1 MERLKAW
8 YISVYL
14 LVASLASLHIL
25 LLLSRTWRVEW
36 VGALMACS
44 AFPGFLIWL
53 SLRRPARTT
62 AHLFGVTCFAWL
74 GTCLAVF
81 GTLTAS
87 DPDGWPVLFAL
98 PLGLG
103 GFLLYLLWYS
113 RLSQRGRQ
121 LQLLSTL
128 PDVTL
133 YGLDGAP
140 VTNRDLLGKPV
151 VWLFFR
157 GNWCPLCVAQVHE
170 IAAHYRQLSEQGV
183 TVALV
188 SPQPLEK
195 TRALARRFDVPLLF
209 LQDRENT
216 AAETLG
222 IAHHGGVPVGLGLFG
237 YGRDSVLPTVLV
249 TNGEGEIIFLDQSDN
264 YRVRPEPQTFM
275 KVIERERARRAGL

>member
-8 YISVYL
+8 YISAYL
-14 LVASLASLHIL
+14 LAASLASLHIL
-25 LLLSRTWRVEW
+25 LQLSRTWRVEW

-44 AFPGFLIWL
+44 AFPGFLLWL
-53 SLRRPARTT
+53 SVRRPARTS

-74 GTCLAVF
+74 GACLAVF
-81 GTLTAS
+81 GTLTAN
-87 DPDGWPVLFAL
+87 DPYGWPALYAL

-113 RLSQRGRQ
+113 RLGGRGRQ
-121 LQLLSTL
+121 LQLLAAL
-128 PDVTL
+128 PDITL
-133 YGLDGAP
+133 FRLDGTP
-140 VTNRDLLGKPV
+140 VTSRDLLGNPV

-157 GNWCPLCVAQVHE
+157 GNWCPLCVAQIHE
-170 IAAHYRQLSEQGV
+170 IAALYRQLSEQGI

-188 SPQPLEK
+188 SPQPLQK

-209 LQDRENT
+209 LQDRDNA
-216 AAETLG
+216 AAEALG
-222 IAHHGGVPVGLGLFG
+222 IAHHDGVPVGLGLFG